1 MSNSGAA
8 TPVIDHNVPMNFP
21 NAAAS
26 SAAASAGPTLH
37 RTTTVV
43 GHTLTPNG
51 RSRLISHNPNKQD
64 NLDNFTIQQQQIES
78 SAAASGQAAAA
89 AASANSKMNTNQGGK
104 RKRKTRRIL
113 RKTRRALR
121 KTLRNKNK
129 RTRKLYF

>member
-51 RSRLISHNPNKQD
+51 RSRLISHNPYKQD

-89 AASANSKMNTNQGGK
+89 STNNSKMNTNQGGK
-104 RKRKTRRIL
+104 RKRKTL
-113 RKTRRALR
+113 RKTRRTR
-121 KTLRNKNK
+121 RNKNK
-129 RTRKLYF
+129 RTRKH